1 MTPPSPP
8 ILSRSTTAPRASL
21 RALARAVAAALLIAG
36 GTLTIGALWLPW
48 RHSVPPESTT
58 PYIPIAARWAHS
70 FLVFT
75 AGAFATGVL
84 AWLTAVQQP
93 GQAARVLALG
103 CILCACAGV
112 VFASLGV
119 DGAQVWRSSEA
130 TDAGFYVC
138 LLGYAALI
146 AAGGLILATRGT
158 AQRQ

>member
-8 ILSRSTTAPRASL
+8 ISSGSADAPRASL
-21 RALARAVAAALLIAG
+21 RALARAVAAALLIVG

-48 RHSVPPESTT
+48 RHYVPPESTT
-58 PYIPIAARWAHS
+58 PYIPIAAGWAHS

-75 AGAFATGVL
+75 AGALATGVL
-84 AWLTAVQQP
+84 AWLTAMRQP

-119 DGAQVWRSSEA
+119 DGVQVWRSSEA

-138 LLGYAALI
+138 IVGYLAII
-146 AAGGLILATRGT
+146 AAGGVLMATSGK
-158 AQRQ
+158 ARQP